1 MERSSIDYG
10 EAEILVLVLEKKT
23 GLVLLNE
30 KEVREV
36 AEKLGF
42 RVLGTVGLFI
52 GAKREGLIKSV
63 QESLDALREKAGV
76 SA

>member
-10 EAEILVLVLEKKT
+10 EAEILILVLKKKT

-36 AEKLGF
+36 AERLGF
-42 RVLGTVGLFI
+42 RVLGTVGLLI
-52 GAKREGLIKSV
+52 GGKTRGIILFKV
-63 QESLDALREKAGV
+63 V
-76 SA
+76 Y

>member
-36 AEKLGF
+36 AERLGF
-42 RVLGTVGLFI
+42 RVLGTVGGFTHRGKTRGIILF
-52 GAKREGLIKSV
+52 KV
-63 QESLDALREKAGV
+63 V
-76 SA
+76 Y

>member
-36 AEKLGF
+36 VERLGF
-42 RVLGTVGLFI
+42 RVLGTVGLLI
-52 GAKREGLIKSV
+52 GAK
-63 QESLDALREKAGV
+63 QEELYCLKWYTNCYET
-76 SA
+76 

>member
-36 AEKLGF
+36 AERLGF
-42 RVLGTVGLFI
+42 RVLGTVGLLI
-52 GAKREGLIKSV
+52 GAK
-63 QESLDALREKAGV
+63 QEELYYLKWYTRCYET
-76 SA
+76 

>member
-23 GLVLLNE
+23 GLVLPNE

-36 AEKLGF
+36 AERLGF
-42 RVLGTVGLFI
+42 RVLGTVGLLI
-52 GAKREGLIKSV
+52 GAK
-63 QESLDALREKAGV
+63 QEELYYLKWYTNCYET
-76 SA
+76 

>member
-10 EAEILVLVLEKKT
+10 EAEILVLVLKKKT

-42 RVLGTVGLFI
+42 RVLGTVGLLI
-52 GAKREGLIKSV
+52 GAK
-63 QESLDALREKAGV
+63 QEELYYLKWYTNCYET
-76 SA
+76 

>member
-42 RVLGTVGLFI
+42 RVLGTVGLLI
-52 GAKREGLIKSV
+52 GAK
-63 QESLDALREKAGV
+63 QEELYYLKWYTNCYET
-76 SA
+76 